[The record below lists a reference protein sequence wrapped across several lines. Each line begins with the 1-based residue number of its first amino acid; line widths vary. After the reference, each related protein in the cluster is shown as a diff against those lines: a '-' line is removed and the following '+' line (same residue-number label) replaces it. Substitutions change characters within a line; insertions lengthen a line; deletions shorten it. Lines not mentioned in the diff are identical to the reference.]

1 MVVAGVVGG
10 SPSHFRMSRRLLK
23 KVGICSDAGVRNFAG
38 VAHKS
43 RVVRVISGPAVRGS
57 GTAAHKSRGG
67 RVARVAGPQWWAGGG
82 SLTIPGCCA

>member
-1 MVVAGVVGG
+1 MVVAGVVVAGVVGG

-43 RVVRVISGPAVRGS
+43 RVVRVTCRPALRWCV
-57 GTAAHKSRGG
+57 
-67 RVARVAGPQWWAGGG
+67 G
-82 SLTIPGCCA
+82 SLTNPG

>member
-43 RVVRVISGPAVRGS
+43 RVARVISRPALRWC
-57 GTAAHKSRGG
+57 GTVAHKSRVV
-67 RVARVAGPQWWAGGG
+67 RVTSRPALRWCGG
-82 SLTIPGCCA
+82 SLTNPGWRA

>member
-23 KVGICSDAGVRNFAG
+23 KVVICSDAGVRNFAG

-43 RVVRVISGPAVRGS
+43 RMVRV
-57 GTAAHKSRGG
+57 T
-67 RVARVAGPQWWAGGG
+67 RVPGPQWCGTVAHESRMVRVTSRPALRWCGR
-82 SLTIPGCCA
+82 SLTNPGWRA